1 MALKDLLVHVDQS
14 ERAPGRLRLAAD
26 LARRHGSR
34 LTAIYVREPNP
45 TELHLQGVAEL
56 GLGSVSAINRV
67 AQQIEKSINEGA
79 DRLRSELDELK
90 REFGL
95 EVEWRCLDGIGSVV
109 VPQHAR
115 FADLCI
121 LGQDES
127 TTNTATG
134 YTFSEQLLFV
144 TGRPVVFIPA
154 EGSFE
159 TLGRHIL
166 VAWNSSRPSTR
177 AVNDALPLIERAE
190 RVTVLAV
197 NPTEFAERYGALPPE
212 QMVEHLRRH
221 GATVEGVWLR
231 DIPRASIADAVRH
244 EARKHGADMIV
255 AGAFGHPKLWEKLM
269 GGVTRE
275 LLTRMTLPVLM
286 SY

>member
-14 ERAPGRLRLAAD
+14 ERATARLRLAAD
-26 LARRHGSR
+26 LAHRHGSR
-34 LTAIYVREPNP
+34 LTAIYVRELNP
-45 TELHLQGVAEL
+45 AELHLQSIAEL
-56 GLGSVSAINRV
+56 GLGSFAAINSV
-67 AQQIEKSINEGA
+67 NQHIQNSINEGA
-79 DRLRSELDELK
+79 ERLRLELDELG
-90 REFGL
+90 REFRL
-95 EVEWRCLDGIGSVV
+95 EVEWLCLDGIGSVV
-109 VPQHAR
+109 VAQHAR

-121 LGQDES
+121 LGQDVS
-127 TTNTATG
+127 TTNAATG

-166 VAWNSSRPSTR
+166 LAWNSSRPSTR

-197 NPTEFAERYGALPPE
+197 NPAEFAQRYGALPPE
-212 QMVEHLRRH
+212 RMVEHLRRH
-221 GATVEGVWLR
+221 GASVAGVWLQ
-231 DIPRASIADAVRH
+231 DIPTASIVDAIQH
-244 EARKHGADMIV
+244 EARKQGADMIV
-255 AGAFGHPKLWEKLM
+255 AGAFGHPKLWEQLM

-275 LLTRMTLPVLM
+275 LLTRMALPVLM